1 MGLSKL
7 VDIHTRVYSCPCTNL
22 IDEVFPL
29 ITKNVGGSPPRVTN
43 KLIRLLTPSD
53 KSFFLACVLGLANIL
68 DILLRTLQL
77 RVLIRFIRFCILT

>member
-1 MGLSKL
+1 MGLDKM
-7 VDIHTRVYSCPCTNL
+7 VDMHTRVFSCPCTNL

-53 KSFFLACVLGLANIL
+53 KSFFLARVYGALVNIL
-68 DILLRTLQL
+68 SIFLSTLKLL
-77 RVLIRFIRFCILT
+77 VLMR